1 MAQRLT
7 LFPERTIQMAAATKK
22 TAAIALAAG
31 LALTGSAGIAAQDA
45 VAQTRVSEP
54 STAPSAPAA
63 DLITSQVG
71 ETANLTIHKRVN
83 PTELRNG
90 TGAADENVKGQ
101 PLAGV
106 GFSARKIDGD
116 ITNQET
122 FNAIAKLANDR
133 DIAAA
138 RNYGNGAGQPIDL
151 GETGADGSLTRKGLD
166 VGAYIIE
173 ETSVPESTTEAYVKA
188 DPFIVFLPMTSADG
202 SKWNRD
208 VHVYPKNS
216 MAKITKAVVDDKVNT
231 EVEGREGESTVTYTL
246 DAAVP
251 ATPEKKTLTKFE
263 INDSYNK
270 EELRFDEG
278 FVQSVKIKRDGA
290 EDQTLTADDYT
301 VSTGAN
307 SISKN
312 GYNAGFTIA
321 LTEQGRGKVEVND
334 NVVAEVKGTLLNKQ
348 TVEGQ
353 DIWNSVKLTG
363 EFTREPGSFTDTEDT
378 PDTWDTP
385 EDDVV
390 TYVGNIQVF
399 KTGEG
404 NEPLSGATFDLY
416 RCNDKQNVIQTGTS
430 DANGLITFEG
440 LHVTNFRND
449 ADAPADEIFQ
459 YCVIET
465 AAPAGYSK
473 DPEEKKITLTREDRK
488 ARNAEGV
495 YNQVA
500 EANTATALRMN
511 GVTVNNIKSSTP
523 TLPATG
529 GMGVLIVVLAGLAII
544 GGGVYAARRNA
555 A

>member
-1 MAQRLT
+1 MA
-7 LFPERTIQMAAATKK
+7 IAIKK
-22 TAAIALAAG
+22 TAAIAIAAG
-31 LALTGSAGIAAQDA
+31 LTFAGSAGVAATEA
-45 VAQTRVSEP
+45 VAQTRVSAP

-90 TGAADENVKGQ
+90 TGAADAGVKGQ

-116 ITNQET
+116 ITKQET

-133 DIAAA
+133 NIAAA

-151 GETGADGSLTRKGLD
+151 GKTGADGNLTREGLA

-202 SKWNRD
+202 KTWNKN

-231 EVEGREGESTVTYTL
+231 EAEDRKGESTVTYTL
-246 DAAVP
+246 NAVVP
-251 ATPEKKTLTKFE
+251 ATPEKKTLTAFE
-263 INDSYNK
+263 INDSYNN
-270 EELRFDEG
+270 EELRFDDG
-278 FVQSVKIKRDGA
+278 FVQSVKIERNGA
-290 EDQTLTADDYT
+290 VVETLGKGDYT
-301 VSTGAN
+301 VTTGTN
-307 SISKN
+307 SINKN

-321 LTEQGRGKVEVND
+321 LTKQGRGKVQVND
-334 NVVAEVKGTLLNKQ
+334 NVVAEVKATLLNKQ

-363 EFTREPGSFTDTEDT
+363 EFTREPGSFTDSEKT
-378 PDTWDTP
+378 PDTWETP

-390 TYVGNIQVF
+390 TYVGNIQVY
-399 KTGEG
+399 KTGEE
-404 NEPLSGATFDLY
+404 NKPLADAKFDLY

-430 DANGLITFEG
+430 NADGLISFEG
-440 LHVTNFRND
+440 LHVTNFRNN
-449 ADAPADEIFQ
+449 AEAPAEAIYE

-465 AAPAGYSK
+465 EAPAGYSK
-473 DPEEKKITLTREDRK
+473 DPEEKKITLTLEDRK
-488 ARNAEGV
+488 TRNAEGV

-500 EANTATALRMN
+500 EANAATALRMN

-529 GMGVLIVVLAGLAII
+529 GMGILIVVLAGLAII
-544 GGGVYAARRNA
+544 GGGAYAARRNSA

>member
-1 MAQRLT
+1 MA
-7 LFPERTIQMAAATKK
+7 IAIKK
-22 TAAIALAAG
+22 TAAIAIAAG
-31 LALTGSAGIAAQDA
+31 LTLAGSAGVAVTDASAQSRVDA
-45 VAQTRVSEP
+45 P
-54 STAPSAPAA
+54 SAAPSAPAA

-71 ETANLTIHKRVN
+71 KTANLIINKRVN

-90 TGAADENVKGQ
+90 TGAADKDVKGQ

-116 ITNQET
+116 ITKQET
-122 FNAIAKLANDR
+122 FNAIATLANER
-133 DIAAA
+133 NIGAA
-138 RNYGNGAGQPIDL
+138 RTFGNGAGAAIDL
-151 GETGADGSLTRKGLD
+151 GKTNDKGVLSYELP

-173 ETSVPESTTEAYVKA
+173 ETSVPASTTEAYVKA

-202 SKWNRD
+202 KSWNRD
-208 VHVYPKNS
+208 VQVYPKNS

-231 EVEGREGESTVTYTL
+231 DVEGRNGAKTVTYTL
-246 DAAVP
+246 NGTVP

-263 INDSYNK
+263 INDSYNN

-278 FVQSVKIKRDGA
+278 FVQSVKIVRAGA
-290 EDQTLTADDYT
+290 QDQTLTRDEDYT
-301 VSTGAN
+301 VTAGGN
-307 SISKN
+307 SINKN

-321 LTEQGRGKVEVND
+321 LTEQGRSKVQVND
-334 NVVAEVKGTLLNKQ
+334 NVVAEVQATLLNKQ

-404 NEPLSGATFDLY
+404 NKPLAGATFDLY
-416 RCNDKQNVIQTGTS
+416 RCNDKKNVIQTGTS
-430 DANGLITFEG
+430 NAEGLITFEG

-449 ADAPADEIFQ
+449 AEAPAEEIFQ

-473 DPEEKKITLTREDRK
+473 DPEEKVITLTREDRNV
-488 ARNAEGV
+488 RNAEGV
-495 YNQVA
+495 YKQVA
-500 EANTATALRMN
+500 QENAATALRMN

-529 GMGVLIVVLAGLAII
+529 GMGVLIIALAGLAII
-544 GGGVYAARRNA
+544 GGGVYAARRNSQSA
-555 A
+555 